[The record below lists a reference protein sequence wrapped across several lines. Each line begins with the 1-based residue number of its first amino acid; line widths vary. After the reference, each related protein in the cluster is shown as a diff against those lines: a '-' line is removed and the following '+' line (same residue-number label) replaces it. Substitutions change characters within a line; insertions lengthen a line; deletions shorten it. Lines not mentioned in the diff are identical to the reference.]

1 MEFID
6 TIEGLR
12 DHLGEDRAWSA
23 AHNYGTRALIPTM
36 GALHAGHLSLVKAAR
51 AAITGRV
58 ITIMSVF
65 VNPLQFGPS
74 EDFTKYPR
82 DIEADRAQAAPI
94 VDILFAP
101 NTPELYPATGAPPIR
116 VIPEIEPPRWEA
128 AIRPGHF
135 AGVLTVVAKL
145 FNIVQPD
152 VAVFGQKDIQ
162 QATYIRAMVEAL
174 NFPITLII
182 APIIREPDGLAMS
195 SRNVYL
201 SKDERVRA
209 QALSRALAA
218 ANDAWKGG
226 ERSTAVLE
234 AKGKAVLEATPGVE
248 IDYFAVAESKKLEP
262 VPEAKAGS
270 VVMVAARVGR
280 TRLLDNLILGQ

>member
-1 MEFID
+1 VEFVESISA
-6 TIEGLR
+6 LR
-12 DHLGEDRAWSA
+12 ERLSGERR
-23 AHNYGTRALIPTM
+23 RALVPTM
-36 GALHAGHLSLVKAAR
+36 GALHAGHLSLVDAAR
-51 AAITGRV
+51 GAGGERATV
-58 ITIMSVF
+58 IMSVF

-74 EDFTKYPR
+74 EDFTRYPR
-82 DIEADRAQAAPI
+82 NIQADCAKAAPS

-101 NTPELYPATGAPPIR
+101 KTEELYPTTGAPPIR
-116 VIPEIEPPRWEA
+116 VVPELEPPRWEA

-145 FNIVQPD
+145 FNIVQPH

-174 NFPITLII
+174 DFPMAIVI
-182 APIIREPDGLAMS
+182 APIVRESDGLAMS

-201 SKDERVRA
+201 SPDERARSL
-209 QALSRALAA
+209 ALSRGLAA
-218 ANDAWKGG
+218 ANDRWKAG
-226 ERSTAVLE
+226 ERSTAALE
-234 AKGKAVLEATPGVE
+234 GAGKAVLEATPGVE
-248 IDYFAVAESKKLEP
+248 IEYFAVAEPKKLDP
-262 VPEAKAGS
+262 VAQATSGS

>member
-1 MEFID
+1 VEFI
-6 TIEGLR
+6 ENVKALR
-12 DHLGEDRAWSA
+12 ERLAGE
-23 AHNYGTRALIPTM
+23 HHRALVPTM
-36 GALHAGHLSLVKAAR
+36 GALHAGHLSLVDAAR
-51 AAITGRV
+51 AGSDRATV
-58 ITIMSVF
+58 IMSVF

-82 DIEADRAQAAPI
+82 NIQADCAKAAPS

-101 NTPELYPATGAPPIR
+101 GTDALYPATGAPPIR
-116 VIPEIEPPRWEA
+116 VIPELEPPRWEA

-145 FNIVQPD
+145 FNIVQPH

-174 NFPITLII
+174 DFPIEIVI
-182 APIIREPDGLAMS
+182 APIVRESDGLAMS

-201 SKDERVRA
+201 SPEERTRSL
-209 QALSRALAA
+209 ALSRALAA
-218 ANDAWKGG
+218 ANDHWKAG
-226 ERSTAVLE
+226 ERSTAALE
-234 AKGKAVLEATPGVE
+234 AAGNAVIEATPGVE
-248 IDYFAVAESKKLEP
+248 IDYFAVAEPKKLEP
-262 VPEAKAGS
+262 VAEATSGS